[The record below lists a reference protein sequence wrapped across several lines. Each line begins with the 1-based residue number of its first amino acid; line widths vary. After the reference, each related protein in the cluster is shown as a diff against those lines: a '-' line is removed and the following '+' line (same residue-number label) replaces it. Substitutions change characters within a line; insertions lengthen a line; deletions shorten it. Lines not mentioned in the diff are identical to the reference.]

1 MKLNKKKYLMFLL
14 VALLAI
20 TSLVGCASNE
30 GKPASAEGTEVG
42 IGEDGKDNSEE
53 SKEDIELYISA
64 AASLTDAVDD
74 LKELYQDKHPQVT
87 LHTSYAS
94 SGDLQSQI
102 QEGAPSDVFI
112 SAAQNQMD
120 TLEEKGLLED
130 GTRETLL
137 LNKVVLITPEGN
149 DLGIE
154 SVDDLKDDN
163 VEQIAIGD
171 PAHVPAGQY
180 TEEMLQNLKMWDSI
194 ETKLRLA
201 TNVRSVLDW
210 VETGEVDAGFVYM
223 TDAMTSD
230 LVKVITEAPE
240 ASHKEVSYPIAMIK
254 DSRNK
259 EAAEEF
265 MDFASSDEAKEV
277 LEGYGFTVK

>member
-1 MKLNKKKYLMFLL
+1 MFLL

-20 TSLVGCASNE
+20 TSLVGCAS
-30 GKPASAEGTEVG
+30 
-42 IGEDGKDNSEE
+42 GEDESAVIDGVEEMDGDDSEN
-53 SKEDIELYISA
+53 KEDVELYISA